1 MKSKVKKELSAVNCK
16 NCNTSF
22 KGNFCPHCGQSIY
35 EYDRPFRFLVADF
48 TGNLFAFD
56 TRFWRSFKALLL
68 RPGKF
73 AKDFISGKRARYMAP
88 FRFYIF
94 SSFIFFILFSK
105 YLAQEVTI
113 SNENRELVTKAL
125 QPQDSLDTYKEY
137 LKDEI
142 LENLEDEM
150 RLSDEQKESILLAV
164 ESLDSVVQDDSANL
178 QTQILEKLEDE
189 IPLSN
194 EEKESILLAVESLDS
209 VVQDDFNDLQ
219 IQVNGDEISQKELK
233 QLKDAIMDNPQIYI
247 NSFLKFFSWS
257 LFILMP
263 VYAFILWCFHF
274 RRIRYYFGHLIM
286 AINQHNFWFILLSF
300 VLLLH
305 FIFPT
310 GTGNSTLYFLWL
322 LPAHTLWGY
331 RQLYRRSWFKTIFY
345 AFATWFLY
353 ALILILSVGV
363 CLVFWIQT
371 EFGIG
376 IS

>member
-1 MKSKVKKELSAVNCK
+1 MKAKKELSAVSCK
-16 NCNTSF
+16 NCTTSF

-56 TRFWRSFKALLL
+56 TRFWHSFKALLL

-113 SNENRELVTKAL
+113 SDENKELVAKAL
-125 QPQDSLDTYKEY
+125 QPQDSPSTDKEFV
-137 LKDEI
+137 KDVEI
-142 LENLEDEM
+142 LENLADE
-150 RLSDEQKESILLAV
+150 
-164 ESLDSVVQDDSANL
+164 L
-178 QTQILEKLEDE
+178 QLRD
-189 IPLSN
+189 
-194 EEKESILLAVESLDS
+194 EEKEPILSTVESINS
-209 VVQDDFNDLQ
+209 VVEDDFNDLQ
-219 IQVNGDEISQKELK
+219 IQVDAGETSQKELK
-233 QLKDAIMDNPQIYI
+233 QLKDAIMVMVNNPQVYI

-263 VYAFILWCFHF
+263 VYAFLLWCFHF

-310 GTGNSTLYFLWL
+310 GTGNITLYFLWL
-322 LPAHTLWGY
+322 LPVHALWGY
-331 RQLYRRSWFKTIFY
+331 RQLYRRSWFKTVFY

-353 ALILILSVGV
+353 AFILILSVAV